1 MILSSLNY
9 AACHRSLNDQMSPV
23 CPIGGDKKKYY
34 INIGLLTFYKKDV
47 ITKIRNLKALEEH
60 REKLARKNT
69 LFVPR
74 GRQILHRQS
83 FISGE

>member
-9 AACHRSLNDQMSPV
+9 AACPRSLNDQMSPA
-23 CPIGGDKKKYY
+23 CPIGGDKKKYC
-34 INIGLLTFYKKDV
+34 INIGLLTFYKKV

-60 REKLARKNT
+60 REKLSGKNT

>member
-1 MILSSLNY
+1 M
-9 AACHRSLNDQMSPV
+9 
-23 CPIGGDKKKYY
+23 
-34 INIGLLTFYKKDV
+34 
-47 ITKIRNLKALEEH
+47 RNLKALEEH
-60 REKLARKNT
+60 YREKLVGKNT

>member
-1 MILSSLNY
+1 
-9 AACHRSLNDQMSPV
+9 MSPI
-23 CPIGGDKKKYY
+23 CPIGGDKKKYF
-34 INIGLLTFYKKDV
+34 INIGLLTFYEKV
-47 ITKIRNLKALEEH
+47 ITEMRNLKALEEH
-60 REKLARKNT
+60 YCEKLVGKNT